1 MDEQPLV
8 LTVPQAAA
16 ALQVSVPAA
25 YRMAADG
32 RLLTVR
38 LGLRLTRVP
47 LDALRAQL
55 AAPATVIPRT
65 AAPSHEE

>member
-1 MDEQPLV
+1 
-8 LTVPQAAA
+8 VPQAAR
-16 ALQVSVPAA
+16 ALQISTPQA

-32 RLLTVR
+32 RLPKVR
-38 LGLRLTRVP
+38 LGPRLTRVP